1 MADWIKMRAGLLT
14 NPKVT
19 KMARTLLA
27 NPEFREWYGNT
38 EVTETMSHAVT
49 VRHVTVVTR
58 VTVGGLLP
66 VWASV
71 NESVGRDGHLRHAGL
86 FEVDAMAGIPGFGA
100 AMAAVDWLSVL
111 PDDGGLE
118 FANFIEHNTV
128 GQERSTLAK
137 TAAERA
143 KEYRERKALEAAGT
157 VTNGVTKK
165 RDASRDT
172 VTTEKNREE
181 KNRSNTSTSAA
192 KLPTCPIDQIIA
204 VYHEVL
210 PNLPKVR
217 LQTKDRAKAIRK
229 VWEWVLTSTK
239 TDGARRAETAE
250 QALSWLRSYFER
262 ATENDFL
269 MGRTPRSGEHANWQ
283 CDIDFLMTDRGMKQV
298 IEKTKDAQ

>member
-27 NPEFREWYGNT
+27 NPEFRDWYGNP
-38 EVTETMSHAVT
+38 EVKNDMSHAVT

-143 KEYRERKALEAAGT
+143 KEYRERKALETAGT

-181 KNRSNTSTSAA
+181 KNRSSTSTSAA
-192 KLPTCPIDQIIA
+192 KLPTCPIDEIIA

-298 IEKTKDAQ
+298 IEKTKDTP